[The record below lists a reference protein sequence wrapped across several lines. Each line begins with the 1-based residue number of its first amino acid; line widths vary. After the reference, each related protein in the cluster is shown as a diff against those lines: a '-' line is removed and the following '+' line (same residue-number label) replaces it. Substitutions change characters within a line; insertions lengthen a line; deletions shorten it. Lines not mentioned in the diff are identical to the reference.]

1 MKKVIIF
8 SLLFSFVNI
17 SCSDDLLSIT
27 PEVNLSTNT
36 FFKTD
41 TDFIQAVNA
50 AYAPQRAIH
59 NITSVYLTEQH
70 SDNARYV
77 RNVLFGATENQSNL
91 ADFNV
96 PTANGLTTNTN
107 VLGFYRQSYLV
118 ISRANQILSLI
129 DEATI
134 TDAVKKNVKGQALFL
149 RAITY
154 LDLARLFNRAPL
166 QLKPVTGREDAAAP
180 LGTADQIYSQVIKD
194 AAEAATL
201 LPDKNT
207 QTAGRATSGAAQM
220 VLANVYLIQKKW
232 AEAEAELRKIVSGG
246 QYSLMANYADAFSTT
261 NGLKNG
267 KESIFEIQYLEG
279 AAGLQGNFFY
289 NMTPRPITAAELTTL
304 TGTSN
309 AQGLTGDGNN
319 VPTPDLVEAY
329 EAGDKRKD
337 ASIGFI
343 TISSAVHTNKSF
355 PYMKKFARPHSLHDN
370 HGMNWPV
377 YRYSEALLFLAEALV
392 EQNKLGDAT
401 TYINLIRS
409 RAGLAA
415 TTATSQSDLRNAVYQ
430 ERRVELAFESK
441 RLYDLVRTGRFDS
454 VIKAYGDR
462 VKADKFRYYFPTE
475 GFVPSDA
482 FSNITPYYGLP
493 ADEAALSPHF

>member
-8 SLLFSFVNI
+8 SLIFSLVNF
-17 SCSDDLLSIT
+17 SCSDSLLTIT

-41 TDFIQAVNA
+41 SDFIQAVNA

-118 ISRANQILSLI
+118 IARANQVLSLI
-129 DEATI
+129 DEAAI
-134 TDAVKKNVKGQALFL
+134 TESVKKNVKGQALFL

-154 LDLARLFNRAPL
+154 LDLVRLFNRAPL

-180 LGTADQIYSQVIKD
+180 LGTADQIYTQIIKD

-207 QTAGRATSGAAQM
+207 QTPGRATSGAAQM
-220 VLANVYLIQKKW
+220 VLANVYIIQKKW
-232 AEAEAELRKIVSGG
+232 AEAETELRKIVSGG
-246 QYSLMANYADAFSTT
+246 QYSLMPNYSDAFTTT

-289 NMTPRPITAAELTTL
+289 NMTPRPISGPELATL

-309 AQGLTGDGNN
+309 AQALTGDGNN

-329 EAGDKRKD
+329 EVGDKRKE

-343 TISSAVHTNKSF
+343 TIASAVHANKSF

-392 EQNKLGDAT
+392 EQNKLGEAT
-401 TYINLIRS
+401 TFINQIRS
-409 RAGLAA
+409 RAGLEA
-415 TTATSQSDLRNAVYQ
+415 TKATSQTDLRNAVYQ

-454 VIKAYGDR
+454 VIKAYGEK
-462 VKADKFRYYFPTE
+462 VKADKFRYYFPAE

-482 FSNITPYYGLP
+482 FTNITPYYGLP

>member
-8 SLLFSFVNI
+8 SLIFSFINI
-17 SCSDDLLSIT
+17 SCSDDLLTIT

-118 ISRANQILSLI
+118 IARANQVLALI
-129 DEATI
+129 DEAAI

-154 LDLARLFNRAPL
+154 LDLVRLFNRAPL

-180 LGTADQIYSQVIKD
+180 LGTADQIYTQIIKD
-194 AAEAATL
+194 AAESATL

-207 QTAGRATSGAAQM
+207 QTPGRATSGAAQM
-220 VLANVYLIQKKW
+220 VLANVYIIQKKW
-232 AEAEAELRKIVSGG
+232 AEAETELRKIVSGG
-246 QYSLMANYADAFSTT
+246 QYSLMPNYADAFTTT

-289 NMTPRPITAAELTTL
+289 NMTPRPISGPELATL

-329 EAGDKRKD
+329 EVGDKRKD

-343 TISSAVHTNKSF
+343 TISSAVHANKSF

-392 EQNKLGDAT
+392 EQNKLGEAT
-401 TYINLIRS
+401 TFINQIRS
-409 RAGLAA
+409 RAGLEA
-415 TTATSQSDLRNAVYQ
+415 TKATSQTDLRNAVYQ

-441 RLYDLVRTGRFDS
+441 RLHDLVRTGRFDS
-454 VIKAYGDR
+454 VIKAYGDK
-462 VKADKFRYYFPTE
+462 VKADKFRYYFPAE

-482 FSNITPYYGLP
+482 FTNITPYYGLP

>member
-8 SLLFSFVNI
+8 SLIFSFINI
-17 SCSDDLLSIT
+17 SCSDDLLTIT

-118 ISRANQILSLI
+118 IARANQVLALI
-129 DEATI
+129 DEAAI

-154 LDLARLFNRAPL
+154 LDLVRLFNRAPL

-180 LGTADQIYSQVIKD
+180 LGTADQIYTQIIKD

-207 QTAGRATSGAAQM
+207 QTPGRATSGAAQM
-220 VLANVYLIQKKW
+220 VLANVYIIQKKW
-232 AEAEAELRKIVSGG
+232 AEAETELRKIVSGG
-246 QYSLMANYADAFSTT
+246 QYSLMPNYADAFTTT

-289 NMTPRPITAAELTTL
+289 NMTPRPISGPELATL

-329 EAGDKRKD
+329 EVGDKRKD

-343 TISSAVHTNKSF
+343 TISSAVHANKSF

-392 EQNKLGDAT
+392 EQNKLGEAT
-401 TYINLIRS
+401 TFINQIRS
-409 RAGLAA
+409 RAGLEA
-415 TTATSQSDLRNAVYQ
+415 TKATSQTDLRNAVYQ

-441 RLYDLVRTGRFDS
+441 RLHDLVRTGRFDS
-454 VIKAYGDR
+454 VIKAYGDK
-462 VKADKFRYYFPTE
+462 VKADKFRYYFPAE

-482 FSNITPYYGLP
+482 FTNITPYYGLP